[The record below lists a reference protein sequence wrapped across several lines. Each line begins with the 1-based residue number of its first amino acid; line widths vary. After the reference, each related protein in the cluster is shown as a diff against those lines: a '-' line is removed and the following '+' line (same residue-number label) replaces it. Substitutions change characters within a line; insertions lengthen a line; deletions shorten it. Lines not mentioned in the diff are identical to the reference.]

1 MQPQGQAA
9 KWLPLMI
16 RLTAL
21 GYLLFF
27 VPDLVLATTHQIQG
41 LPPLLARLFN
51 WGEGGDVNW
60 GEGGDAVAVMFS
72 TVYIVWAIFLF
83 QSARNPLAHRL
94 FLDFNLT
101 ANSAHFIAML
111 IMALTMPEHREHAAG
126 VVALG
131 LLTIVPIGACWLP
144 VRSAASQA
152 AIPTT
157 TTPH

>member
-9 KWLPLMI
+9 KWLPPMI

-27 VPDLVLATTHQIQG
+27 VPDLVLATTHQIQV
-41 LPPLLARLFN
+41 LPPLFARLF
-51 WGEGGDVNW
+51 NW

-83 QSARNPLAHRL
+83 RSARNPLAHRL

-111 IMALTMPEHREHAAG
+111 IMALTMPEHRQHAVG

-131 LLTIVPIGACWLP
+131 LLTIIPIGACWLP
-144 VRSAASQA
+144 VRGTAPQA

>member
-1 MQPQGQAA
+1 MQPHGQAA

-27 VPDLVLATTHQIQG
+27 VPDLVLATAHQIQV
-41 LPPLLARLFN
+41 LPPLLARLF
-51 WGEGGDVNW
+51 NW

-94 FLDFNLT
+94 FLGSHRALHRD
-101 ANSAHFIAML
+101 AHHG
-111 IMALTMPEHREHAAG
+111 PHHA
-126 VVALG
+126 
-131 LLTIVPIGACWLP
+131 
-144 VRSAASQA
+144 
-152 AIPTT
+152 
-157 TTPH
+157 

>member
-1 MQPQGQAA
+1 MQLQGQAA

-21 GYLLFF
+21 GYLAFF
-27 VPDLVLATTHQIQG
+27 VPDLVLATTHQIQV
-41 LPPLLARLFN
+41 LPPLLARLF
-51 WGEGGDVNW
+51 NW

-111 IMALTMPEHREHAAG
+111 IMALTMPEHREHAVG

-144 VRSAASQA
+144 VRGTPPQTALR
-152 AIPTT
+152 TT
-157 TTPH
+157 TTRH